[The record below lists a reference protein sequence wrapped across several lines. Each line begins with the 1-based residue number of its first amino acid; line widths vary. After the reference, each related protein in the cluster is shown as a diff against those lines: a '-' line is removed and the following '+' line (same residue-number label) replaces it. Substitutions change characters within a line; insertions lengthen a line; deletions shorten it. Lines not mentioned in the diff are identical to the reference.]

1 MIQTSLQASRFT
13 TEVER
18 KYQLYNGLFL
28 SLPFENVRSV
38 GIMLPVFAS
47 FCARELAEC
56 KKPAQIVQDFIA
68 ERLPELS
75 DEERIDYLFK
85 FLQLAERQVVL
96 FDALEDAAFAAVHEL
111 EGAGSLRELSARVP
125 SRGKQAALRSFMK
138 EYRVRVVLTAHPT
151 QFYPDEVLGIITD
164 LTHALEA
171 GDTNDVY
178 ELLLQMGKTRFR
190 NTEKPTPLDEAES
203 LLWYLENVFYE
214 TFPRIQQD
222 LAALIHD
229 NPVEAA
235 LVEPVLELGF
245 WPGGDRDGNPYVTA
259 DLTARIGELLRR
271 TILSL
276 YLADLRL
283 LARRLTFPGIS
294 EQIATIIDRVQAT
307 ITPFVEVPATF
318 EEGIEFCAEP
328 DDRQYATVD
337 ELLGELRVVHQDLIR
352 DHLGLFRDRVESL
365 IAKVAAFGF
374 HFASLDLRQDS
385 RVHTA
390 VITTILGVGGIAKA
404 AGLARGADYERLDP
418 QQRIEALAAA
428 ARNVPASS
436 DLLAALEE
444 GIARETLLSL
454 QAARRIQARNGVR
467 GLHRYII
474 SNTRS
479 AADVMA
485 AWFLARAAGF
495 HEEVLPLDI
504 VPLFE
509 TIGDLH
515 AATHVMEQLYDEPLY
530 AEHLER
536 RGRHQTIMLGFS
548 DGTKDGGY
556 VTANWEIFKAKR
568 RLTAQANRRQIGVT
582 FFDGRGGPPARGGGN
597 THRFYRSL
605 GQSISSRE
613 IQLTIQGQTI
623 SSKYGT
629 CDAARF
635 NLEQLVTAGL
645 DTNLLAETN
654 HLLSDDE
661 NALIDELSERARDAY
676 LKLKE
681 HPRFLSYLRDRTPL
695 TYYGKTNIASRPT
708 QRGPQS
714 ELSMDRLRA
723 IPFVGAWSQMKQN
736 VPGYYGFGSAIA
748 SLAADGRM
756 ENLRQLYSDS
766 LFFRTL
772 VDNAMQS
779 LSKTSFD
786 LTAYL
791 ADDPIYGE
799 FWTMLRDEAART
811 REGLL
816 DVSGLSELL
825 ATEPAVRQSIRMR
838 EDIVTPVLVIQQ
850 YALNAIA
857 DPTVR
862 VADESEET
870 LERMIVKSLA
880 AAVNASRNAV

>member
-1 MIQTSLQASRFT
+1 
-13 TEVER
+13 
-18 KYQLYNGLFL
+18 
-28 SLPFENVRSV
+28 
-38 GIMLPVFAS
+38 MLPVFGS
-47 FCARELAEC
+47 YCSQKLADCER
-56 KKPAQIVQDFIA
+56 PAQIVRDFIE

-75 DEERIDYLFK
+75 DQERVDFLFK

-96 FDALEDAAFAAVHEL
+96 FDALEDAAFAEVHDL
-111 EGAGSLRELSARVP
+111 EGAGSLREFASKVLSQ
-125 SRGKQAALRSFMK
+125 GKQSALRSFLE

-164 LTHALEA
+164 LTHAIER

-214 TFPRIQQD
+214 TVPRIQQD
-222 LAALIHD
+222 LETLIHGD
-229 NPVEAA
+229 PVEATK
-235 LVEPVLELGF
+235 VEPVLELGF

-259 DLTARIGELLRR
+259 DITTRIGELLRR

-276 YLADLRL
+276 YLTDLTR

-294 EQIATIIDRVQAT
+294 EQIGSIVDRVRAT
-307 ITPFVEVPATF
+307 ITPFSELPTSF
-318 EEGIEFCAEP
+318 EQEIEFCAEP
-328 DDRQYATVD
+328 DDRQYASVD
-337 ELLGELRVVHQDLIR
+337 ELLSELRAVHADLIR
-352 DHLGLFRDRVESL
+352 DHLGLFRDRVETL

-385 RVHTA
+385 RVHTE
-390 VITTILGVGGIAKA
+390 VITAILESTGLAEA
-404 AGLARGADYERLDP
+404 AGIGSAADYEQLDPRQRIDALIGAARKLPGVSNLLNRLD
-418 QQRIEALAAA
+418 
-428 ARNVPASS
+428 
-436 DLLAALEE
+436 E
-444 GIARETLLSL
+444 GIASDTVLSL
-454 QAARRIQARNGVR
+454 HAARRIQARNGTR

-485 AWFLARAAGF
+485 VWFLARCADFAGDA
-495 HEEVLPLDI
+495 LPLDI

-509 TIGDLH
+509 TIEDLH
-515 AATHVMEQLYDEPLY
+515 TATDVMEQLYDEPHY
-530 AEHLER
+530 ARHLER
-536 RGRHQTIMLGFS
+536 RSLHQTIMLGFS

-568 RLTAQANRRQIGVT
+568 RLTAQANRRQIRVT

-605 GQSISSRE
+605 GHNISSRE

-635 NLEQLVTAGL
+635 NIEQLVTAGL
-645 DTNLLAETN
+645 DTNLLTETN
-654 HLLSDDE
+654 HTLSDKE
-661 NALIDELSERARDAY
+661 NALIDELSERARQTY
-676 LKLKE
+676 TLLKE
-681 HPRFLSYLRDRTPL
+681 HPRFLSYLKDRTPL

-708 QRGPQS
+708 QRGQES

-736 VPGYYGFGSAIA
+736 VPGYFGFGSAIE
-748 SLAADGRM
+748 SLAGDGRM
-756 ENLRQLYSDS
+756 EELRRLYEKS

-772 VDNAMQS
+772 TDNAMQS
-779 LSKTSFD
+779 LSKTSFE

-791 ADDPIYGE
+791 ADDPVYGE
-799 FWTMLRDEAART
+799 FWTIIRDEAVRT
-811 REGLL
+811 RRGLL
-816 DVSGLSELL
+816 EVSGQSELL

-838 EDIVTPVLVIQQ
+838 EDIVMPVLVIQQ

-857 DPTVR
+857 DPSVS
-862 VADESEET
+862 VANESDDT
-870 LERMIVKSLA
+870 LERIIVKSLA